1 MARLPQQ
8 SQSPLSTKTAK
19 TASTDMPQSPKGSL
33 NVTSYKL
40 KKSTTRA
47 HNFKCTHCGVIKS
60 SVLLLNDHHRR
71 RYGNVMC
78 GVCNKLF
85 NAPLQLACH
94 MYEHEDKDFECSKCK
109 QRFNFAS
116 ELKKHKIVH
125 RKNLSHQCMHAKCG
139 RWFMREHDLN
149 FHLKMHDKQSWT
161 CTQCDKFTT
170 TSEKYLKDHIKS
182 NHSDEL
188 PYKCSKSDQLF
199 KYRQQV
205 KRHNASD
212 HK

>member
-8 SQSPLSTKTAK
+8 SQSPPSSPTNDTKTAK
-19 TASTDMPQSPKGSL
+19 TATTDMPQSPKGSL

-47 HNFKCTHCGVIKS
+47 HNFKCTQCGVIKS
-60 SVLLLNDHHRR
+60 SVLLLNNHHRHG
-71 RYGNVMC
+71 YENVMC

-85 NAPLQLACH
+85 DAPLQFACH
-94 MYEHEDKDFECSKCK
+94 MYEHQDKDLGAVNANRDSTLQVNWRNTKLYIE
-109 QRFNFAS
+109 RTWAT
-116 ELKKHKIVH
+116 
-125 RKNLSHQCMHAKCG
+125 KCG

-149 FHLKMHDKQSWT
+149 FHLKTHDKQSWT

-188 PYKCSKSDQLF
+188 PYKCSKCNQRF

-205 KRHNASD
+205 
-212 HK
+212 

>member
-47 HNFKCTHCGVIKS
+47 HNFKCTQCGVIKS
-60 SVLLLNDHHRR
+60 SVLLLNNHHRHG
-71 RYGNVMC
+71 YENVMC

-85 NAPLQLACH
+85 DAPLQLACH
-94 MYEHEDKDFECSKCK
+94 MYEHQDIDLESSKCK
-109 QRFNFAS
+109 QRFSFAS

-125 RKNLSHQCMHAKCG
+125 RKNLSHQ
-139 RWFMREHDLN
+139 MRQ
-149 FHLKMHDKQSWT
+149 MVYAGT
-161 CTQCDKFTT
+161 RP
-170 TSEKYLKDHIKS
+170 
-182 NHSDEL
+182 EL
-188 PYKCSKSDQLF
+188 SPQD
-199 KYRQQV
+199 
-205 KRHNASD
+205 A
-212 HK
+212 